1 MFFSLFNGF
10 IHEKFIP
17 FIFICCFSSL
27 QLSAAAHLFACN
39 CHLNIPLQFSSNKI
53 GSNAHF
59 LLVFR
64 GPAVKKLTFYC
75 LFVPQPPVAKKDPSA
90 VNVAHMLKRTDS
102 KSETHT
108 NGSELHSNIM
118 NVSLQVIII
127 IKEVILNV
135 NIM

>member
-1 MFFSLFNGF
+1 MRNLYLL
-10 IHEKFIP
+10 
-17 FIFICCFSSL
+17 FSSVVL
-27 QLSAAAHLFACN
+27 VPYNYLLLHICLHVTV
-39 CHLNIPLQFSSNKI
+39 HLNIPFQFFSNKI
-53 GSNAHF
+53 WSNAHF
-59 LLVFR
+59 LPVFR

-75 LFVPQPPVAKKDPSA
+75 LCVPQPPVAKKDPSA

-118 NVSLQVIII
+118 NVSLQVIIR

-135 NIM
+135 DIT